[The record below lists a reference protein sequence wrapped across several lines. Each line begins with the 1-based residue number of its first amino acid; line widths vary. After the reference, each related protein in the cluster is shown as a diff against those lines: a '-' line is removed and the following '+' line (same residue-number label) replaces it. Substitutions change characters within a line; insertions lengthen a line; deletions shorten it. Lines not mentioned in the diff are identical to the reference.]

1 MDKKKIYGKWSIT
14 DEIVG
19 YPLMIHAWIKGKKVS
34 QLLEKRIEIAKNK
47 ADEIEINLSKVDEYR
62 IEYEELD
69 NFFAHYFRKIDSS
82 EHKSFEEKINYCLS
96 QFKRE
101 ANTLYSSSKLMILQS
116 NFLNGAEKT
125 LKLYYIIDRCNKE
138 EKQLHDKSLKNNR
151 ESFEKI
157 FSKSSYGSTFLNL
170 LENSFL
176 DGNNQ
181 LIIEKGILSGYLNHL
196 RNRKIIKDISDKEI
210 RKQLE
215 AVGIIIPRSTYSN
228 GKNQPLNP
236 KDIEWLNEKFP
247 I

>member
-1 MDKKKIYGKWSIT
+1 
-14 DEIVG
+14 
-19 YPLMIHAWIKGKKVS
+19 
-34 QLLEKRIEIAKNK
+34 
-47 ADEIEINLSKVDEYR
+47 
-62 IEYEELD
+62 
-69 NFFAHYFRKIDSS
+69 
-82 EHKSFEEKINYCLS
+82 
-96 QFKRE
+96 
-101 ANTLYSSSKLMILQS
+101 MILQG

-138 EKQLHDKSLKNNR
+138 EKQLLDKSLKNNR

-176 DGNNQ
+176 DENNQ

-215 AVGIIIPRSTYSN
+215 TVGIIISLSEISFIIFRF
-228 GKNQPLNP
+228 LR
-236 KDIEWLNEKFP
+236 
-247 I
+247 